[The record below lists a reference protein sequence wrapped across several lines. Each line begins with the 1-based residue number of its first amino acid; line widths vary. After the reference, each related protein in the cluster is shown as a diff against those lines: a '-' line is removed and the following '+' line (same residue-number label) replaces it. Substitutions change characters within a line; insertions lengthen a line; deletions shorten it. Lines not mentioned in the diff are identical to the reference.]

1 MPKQISPTSFTMS
14 LNETEKKF
22 IYTDEQLMKRFQEGD
37 KNAYSEL
44 VNRYKDKL
52 INFIYNY
59 VGDIDSAEDIV
70 QDTMIKLYQKKHY
83 YKEIA
88 KFSTWLYTI
97 AKNLA
102 NTELRKRKQRKT
114 TLLSQLSKEGTNF
127 DLPSNE
133 NNVGDDIHVD
143 IATRLIQKAIN
154 ELQDKFKEV
163 IILRDIQEL
172 SYDDISLIV
181 NVPIGTVKSR
191 INRARIQL
199 QLELKHLNLK

>member
-1 MPKQISPTSFTMS
+1 MTKQISSTSFTMS

-44 VNRYKDKL
+44 VNRYTDKL

-114 TLLSQLSKEGTNF
+114 TLLRQLSKEGTNF

-133 NNVGDDIHVD
+133 NNVGDDIHGD

-154 ELQDKFKEV
+154 KLQDKFKEV

-191 INRARIQL
+191 INRARLQL
-199 QLELKHLNLK
+199 QVELAHLKK

>member
-1 MPKQISPTSFTMS
+1 MPKQTSPTSFTMS

-52 INFIYNY
+52 INFTYNY

>member
-1 MPKQISPTSFTMS
+1 MKLSSSVFYTMQLDNS
-14 LNETEKKF
+14 QDRF
-22 IYTDEQLMKRFQEGD
+22 IYSDEQLMSLFQGGD
-37 KNAYSEL
+37 ENAYIEL

-52 INFIYNY
+52 INFIFNY
-59 VGDIDSAEDIV
+59 LGDLESSEDVV

-114 TLLSQLSKEGTNF
+114 TLLSRFSKDDKTYE
-127 DLPSNE
+127 LPSNDPE
-133 NNVGDDIHVD
+133 PGQEIQTDIVNKIIRD
-143 IATRLIQKAIN
+143 AIDQLS
-154 ELQDKFKEV
+154 EKFKIV
-163 IILRDIQEL
+163 IVLRDIQGL
-172 SYDDISLIV
+172 SYEDISEII

-191 INRARIQL
+191 INRARLQL
-199 QLELKHLNLK
+199 QVELKHLKK